1 MPTSKPTEVDTLI
14 SNANNNN
21 RHDNVPVHGIRPS
34 TSIESLRSRHSHI
47 KFVDDEHATQ
57 EAEMTA
63 DGVLNS
69 YGTSNP
75 HQLMVFCTMALIWTI
90 MALPLLVSA
99 FFIGDLCLDERNCT
113 LTPGSLIEEFHL
125 VGAKSQWAD
134 YSTMTFVLG
143 NMLGASTISRFSD
156 VKGRRPALLL
166 SLFGLGL
173 FGIVSAYSPNI
184 FVFMVFRLIQGIFL
198 PGCGMTNWVLA
209 YESTSMKLRSYSAL
223 VFGLFWVVGYFVL
236 APICY
241 FFVSWRHQIIASS
254 LPSLVCAIGY
264 YFFLPESFH
273 FMVSK
278 GMVDQLKVWYR
289 AANRWSKWPRDEN
302 EVEHLVKKH
311 GIESQTSVDKDKS
324 EGFICTLIKQ
334 KVLLMYTAVLAYLWT
349 CDSFVYYGLSLIS
362 TTLAGNRYVNFVL
375 AGLVEIPSY
384 IVSPYLLE
392 VMGRRG
398 FVSFIHLLTS
408 FAFIGTIFITNETV
422 SMGFWLIGK
431 FGIACAY
438 TCLYVYG
445 SEVFPTVLR
454 SGCIGICLFLERI
467 GGITAPMVRSMSVIS
482 PNLPN
487 VFFAVTAGL
496 AALLTL
502 LLPETRGLEL
512 PDLTCEIAEPPERK
526 LSRAPSRKH
535 TNTNSSVI

>member
-1 MPTSKPTEVDTLI
+1 MPPPHEKQNLLK
-14 SNANNNN
+14 NRNNHWHN
-21 RHDNVPVHGIRPS
+21 NVPVHGIRPS
-34 TSIESLRSRHSHI
+34 TSIESLKSHKSHI
-47 KFVDDEHATQ
+47 EFEGDNDEDPKQ
-57 EAEMTA
+57 LTA

-69 YGTSNP
+69 YGASNP
-75 HQLMVFCTMALIWTI
+75 YQILIFCTMALIWTI

-99 FFIGDLCLDERNCT
+99 FFIGNICLDERNCT
-113 LTPGSLIEEFHL
+113 LTPGSLIEEFGL
-125 VGAKSQWAD
+125 VGAKAQHAD
-134 YSTMTFVLG
+134 YSSMIFVLG
-143 NMLGASTISRFSD
+143 NMVGASTISRFSD
-156 VKGRRPALLL
+156 LKGRRPALLI
-166 SLFGLGL
+166 SLTGLGF
-173 FGIVSAYSPNI
+173 FGVLSAFSPSIVVFTMFR
-184 FVFMVFRLIQGIFL
+184 FVQGIFL

-236 APICY
+236 APLCY
-241 FFVSWRHQIIASS
+241 YLVSWRHQIIGSS
-254 LPSLVCAIGY
+254 LPALVIGILY
-264 YFFLPESFH
+264 YFFVPESFH
-273 FMVSK
+273 FMVSN
-278 GMVDQLKVWYR
+278 GRVVQLKQWYR
-289 AANRWSKWPRDEN
+289 NANRYAKVARDES
-302 EVEHLVKKH
+302 EVELLVKRH
-311 GIESQTSVDKDKS
+311 YGGKS
-324 EGFICTLIKQ
+324 EGDDKKDDGFLCSLMKQ
-334 KVLLMYTAVLAYLWT
+334 KVLLMYTAVLGYLWT

-398 FVSFIHLLTS
+398 FVAFVHLITSLAFVGTVFI
-408 FAFIGTIFITNETV
+408 ADETV
-422 SMGFWLIGK
+422 SLVFWLIGK

-438 TCLYVYG
+438 TSLYVYG

-487 VFFAVTAGL
+487 VFFAVTAGV
-496 AALLTL
+496 AAGLTL

-512 PDLTCEIAEPPERK
+512 PDLTSEIAEPPERK
-526 LSRAPSRKH
+526 ISRAASRRH
-535 TNTNSSVI
+535 TASVN